1 MTGELVR
8 VNLISLVGKVDPT
21 RGGVGSEQQ
30 GWSDRGVGQS
40 GYDQQAAGSR
50 Q

>member
-8 VNLISLVGKVDPT
+8 VDLISLVGKVDLP
-21 RGGVGSEQQ
+21 RGGAGFEQQ

-40 GYDQQAAGSR
+40 GSDAGGYR
-50 Q
+50 I